1 VPDGDAPVEADG
13 VCEFVCDGE
22 RVCVAVPVPE
32 LLGVCD
38 ADAPVDTDAV
48 GLGATVPD
56 SDIVSEGDRDGD
68 AVMDA
73 EAAGERVMDA
83 DAPTETEAGIDGDAE
98 TVLVVDCDGAV
109 VRVEVPVRVPERVM
123 VGVPVCVAV
132 DETVGS
138 AVAEGVGLLRSIS
151 EQIPAPNVLLH
162 DQPYGLLYMGGGSG
176 TSAGTSEHEV
186 GNGVLGMVHAD
197 VQHVV
202 SAVVGSIPAPENPLV
217 VVHS

>member
-1 VPDGDAPVEADG
+1 MDDDAPVEADG

-38 ADAPVDTDAV
+38 GDAPVDFVAV
-48 GLGATVPD
+48 ALGATVPD
-56 SDIVSEGDRDGD
+56 SDIVSEGDRDMVDD
-68 AVMDA
+68 AVI

-83 DAPTETEAGIDGDAE
+83 EAPTETEGATDGDADA
-98 TVLVVDCDGAV
+98 VLVVDCDGKGV
-109 VRVEVPVRVPERVM
+109 CVDVPVRVPDRVM
-123 VGVPVCVAV
+123 DGVPVCVAV

-151 EQIPAPNVLLH
+151 EQMPAPNVLLH
-162 DQPYGLLYMGGGSG
+162 DQPNGLLMVGGGSG
-176 TSAGTSEHEV
+176 TRAGTSEHEV
-186 GNGVLGMVHAD
+186 GNGVLGMVHAA

-202 SAVVGSIPAPENPLV
+202 SAVVGERSAFEFSV
-217 VVHS
+217 AEVHSW